1 MRWVTR
7 GLLGARALV
16 LLGGVASTGCLLPSY
31 EEGWN
36 RKFGGI
42 KVDESRAVVIDS
54 CKSVILAGRYES
66 YMSFDGEETFIE
78 PDTLGNI
85 FVAKYDSAGDPL
97 WSRQLGDA
105 AIQGATSIAV
115 DDEDN
120 IFVAGEFMGALQIGD
135 TTLTNP
141 NSPPA
146 DMMIPPVT
154 HVFVAKL
161 GEDGAP
167 LWSTSFGD
175 PTNVF
180 PTTSADIAVDT
191 QGRVV
196 VIGNFGGI
204 VDFGGGARDSGMGVD
219 AYLVKYDA
227 AGGHIFSQSFDDNEG
242 VNGRGVATDADD
254 NIVVTGDHRGILK
267 IGGETLMDGG
277 SPNAFVAKLDG
288 SGSPVLWARSYGVG
302 NTQIGNAVTV
312 DADRNV
318 LVTGMTSGMV
328 DFGGGFLD
336 SVHAANGDP
345 TRDIFVLKLSP
356 AGVHQWSRDFGGTGV
371 DEGLAIAVDSAGDVI
386 VTGTSDGDLG
396 FDGAPLVAA
405 GETDIVLTK
414 VSGADGQARSASRFG
429 DAKKQSVT
437 GMAVSPEGD
446 IFLTGNF
453 VGKLEF
459 GGTPLENNNMD
470 LDFFLARLMPLP

>member
-7 GLLGARALV
+7 GLLGARALA
-16 LLGGVASTGCLLPSY
+16 LLGGVASAGCLLPSY

-42 KVDESRAVVIDS
+42 KVDESRAVAIDS

-66 YMSFDGEETFIE
+66 YMSFDGEETFVE
-78 PDTLGNI
+78 PDTLGNV
-85 FVAKYDSAGDPL
+85 FVAKFDSEGDPL

-105 AIQGATSIAV
+105 AVQGATSIAV

-141 NSPPA
+141 NPA
-146 DMMIPPVT
+146 PEDMAIAPVT
-154 HVFVAKL
+154 HGFVVKL
-161 GEDGAP
+161 GEDGNP
-167 LWSTSFGD
+167 QWSTSFGD
-175 PTNVF
+175 TTNTS
-180 PTTSADIAVDT
+180 PTTCADIAVDT
-191 QGRVV
+191 QGRVIV
-196 VIGNFGGI
+196 MGNFAGV
-204 VDFGGGARDSGMGVD
+204 VDFGGGARDSGAGAD
-219 AYLVKYDA
+219 TYLVKYDA
-227 AGGHIFSQSFDDNEG
+227 GGGHVFSQSFDDTQL
-242 VNGRGVATDADD
+242 VNGRGVVTDADD
-254 NIVVTGDHRGILK
+254 NILVTGEHQGVLK
-267 IGGETLMDGG
+267 IGGETLPDAG
-277 SPNAFVAKLDG
+277 STNAFVVKIDG
-288 SGSPVLWARSYGVG
+288 SGAPVLWARTYGVG
-302 NTQIGNAVTV
+302 YTQIGYGVAV

-318 LVTGMTSGMV
+318 LVTGMTAGMV
-328 DFGGGFLD
+328 DFGGGVLE
-336 SVHAANGDP
+336 SVPTNGAP

-356 AGVHQWSRDFGGTGV
+356 AGVHQWSRDFGGTGL
-371 DEGLAIAVDSAGDVI
+371 DEGLAIAVDSAGDVV
-386 VTGTSDGDLG
+386 VTGSSDGDLG
-396 FDGAPLVAA
+396 FDASALVAA

-414 VSGADGQARSASRFG
+414 VSGADGQARSALRFG

-459 GGTPLENNNMD
+459 GGTPLENNNED

>member
-1 MRWVTR
+1 MGWVTR
-7 GLLGARALV
+7 GLLGARALA

-54 CKSVILAGRYES
+54 CKSVILVGRYES
-66 YMSFDGEETFIE
+66 YMSFDGEETFVE

-85 FVAKYDSAGDPL
+85 FVAKYDSEGDPL

-141 NSPPA
+141 NPPPA
-146 DMMIPPVT
+146 DMMTPPVT

-167 LWSTSFGD
+167 LWGTSFGD
-175 PTNVF
+175 PTNLF

-191 QGRVV
+191 QGRVIV
-196 VIGNFGGI
+196 MGNFAGI
-204 VDFGGGARDSGMGVD
+204 VDFGGGARDSGMVAD
-219 AYLVKYDA
+219 TYLVKYE
-227 AGGHIFSQSFDDNEG
+227 AGGGHVFSQSFDDTAL

-254 NIVVTGDHRGILK
+254 NILVTGEHQGVLT
-267 IGGETLMDGG
+267 IGGEALPDAG
-277 SPNAFVAKLDG
+277 STNAFVAKIDG
-288 SGSPVLWARSYGVG
+288 SGAPVLWARTYGVG
-302 NTQIGNAVTV
+302 FTQIGHGIAV

-318 LVTGMTSGMV
+318 LVTGMTAGMV
-328 DFGGGFLD
+328 DFGGGVLD
-336 SVHAANGDP
+336 SVPKDGGP

-371 DEGLAIAVDSAGDVI
+371 EEGLAIAVDSAGDVI

-405 GETDIVLTK
+405 GEADIVLTK
-414 VSGADGQARSASRFG
+414 VSGADGQARSSSRFG

-437 GMAVSPEGD
+437 GLAVSPEGD

-459 GGTPLENNNMD
+459 GGTPLENNNID